1 MYLVCL
7 FLQCTLI
14 GWLPAAIWAVSSYNK
29 EITEK
34 RTDKIVEAIKN
45 NKQ

>member
-1 MYLVCL
+1 M
-7 FLQCTLI
+7 T
-14 GWLPAAIWAVSSYNK
+14 GWPPAAIWAVSSYNK
-29 EITEK
+29 ELAEK